1 MDGKKPVRFC
11 FGTEA
16 KYNTINKDPNAIYFI
31 TNSAGGGRLYVGEQ
45 SYNVDVVNNLEL
57 GPTSTTTAPTVSAV
71 VGGLN
76 NKVSRCAII
85 TDSTSATLP
94 NNITLNTDTE
104 YRYVALTYTS
114 TATPSLVLTIPNT
127 TEYQFYSSIVLSK
140 INFSGTIE
148 EFVSLA
154 SASPVQTIRFLN
166 GDMDLSGN
174 DVVELLF
181 FSNGIDICCIGA
193 TYSTSV

>member
-1 MDGKKPVRFC
+1 MSLHW
-11 FGTEA
+11 E
-16 KYNTINKDPNAIYFI
+16 YNTINKDPNAIYFI
-31 TNSAGGGRLYVGEQ
+31 TNNSGGGRLYVGEQ
-45 SYNVDVVNNLEL
+45 SYNIDIVNNLEL

-85 TDSTSATLP
+85 TDSTSTTLP
-94 NNITLNTDTE
+94 NNITLNADTE

-114 TATPSLVLTIPNT
+114 TATPTLVLTIPNT

-154 SASPVQTIRFLN
+154 PASPVQTIRFLN
-166 GDMDLSGN
+166 GDMDLSSN
-174 DVVELLF
+174 DVAELLF

>member
-1 MDGKKPVRFC
+1 MNGKKPVRFC

-31 TNSAGGGRLYVGEQ
+31 TNSVGGGRLYVGEQ

-114 TATPSLVLTIPNT
+114 TATPTLVLTIPNT

-166 GDMDLSGN
+166 GDVDLSGN